1 MKNKRLSIIA
11 IMILCAALLISA
23 CSLRPSQTPAGQ
35 TSTPAPAANVQQP
48 AQQPADT
55 QQQTPETSTPETASE
70 PAPEAATP
78 APTPEPTPVPTPEPT
93 PTPEP
98 VPGAPIVTKSPTD
111 ETVEEGGS
119 CYFVAKYID
128 ATWAVWHFV
137 SPDGQTDLTYEEAQ
151 GQFASMKIL
160 DGMYSTMKL
169 EDIPLA
175 ASGWSVYCRYTNR
188 AGSTDTAR
196 ATLTVTP
203 KQ

>member
-1 MKNKRLSIIA
+1 MA
-11 IMILCAALLISA
+11 LCAALLLSA
-23 CSLRPSQTPAGQ
+23 CSFRPAMTPAGQ
-35 TSTPAPAANVQQP
+35 ASTPASAVSTPQPVQQP
-48 AQQPADT
+48 VQQPEATPDQAPDANT
-55 QQQTPETSTPETASE
+55 AEPTPEP
-70 PAPEAATP
+70 TP
-78 APTPEPTPVPTPEPT
+78 APTPEPTPAPTPEPT
-93 PTPEP
+93 PEPTPSP
-98 VPGAPIVTKSPTD
+98 TPIPGAPIVTKSPTD

-137 SPDGQTDLTYEEAQ
+137 SPDGQTDLTYEEAK

-188 AGSTDTAR
+188 VGSTDTAR
-196 ATLTVTP
+196 ATLTVTA
-203 KQ
+203 KK